1 MKVLTLQRFG
11 IVSESF
17 FPKPIPYSD
26 LLVQQVA
33 SKAIDKFRS
42 AGLLP
47 SGVASNPGDRVY
59 GHSLFFAALSG
70 KCSFRMTSDKIE
82 VKCIDAVSQAEY
94 GAFVQFVID
103 CAEIAQLGNEVS
115 SHFQTYVHATFQS
128 ASDRQEMLGRLASLP
143 EGVSAGGYVVYSQSA
158 GWKHEL
164 RMQVDRSVAIPEAL
178 FILVGTRIDG
188 LINKENLTTIYRSFE
203 ELAAKMGFK
212 VEAEKHEQQSTT

>member
-11 IVSESF
+11 IISETF

-47 SGVASNPGDRVY
+47 SGVVCNPGDRVF
-59 GHSLFFAALSG
+59 GHSLFFAALAT
-70 KCSFRMTSDKIE
+70 KCSFRMTSEKIE
-82 VKCIDAVSQAEY
+82 VKCLDAVVHAEY
-94 GAFVQFVID
+94 GAFWQFVID
-103 CAEIAQLGNEVS
+103 CAEIAEFGSEVP
-115 SHFQTYVHATFQS
+115 SHFQTYAHVTFQS
-128 ASDRQEMLGRLASLP
+128 AADRKEMLESFGNMP
-143 EGVSAGGYVVYSQSA
+143 EGVSAGGYTLYSHSPS
-158 GWKHEL
+158 WKHEIRL
-164 RMQVDRSVAIPEAL
+164 QLDRSAAIPDGL

-203 ELAAKMGFK
+203 ELGAKMGFK
-212 VEAEKHEQQSTT
+212 VEAEKHEQQPTT